1 MKTKEEIFKEY
12 QEYYRWSISDVLMKF
27 HFLWFSSM
35 MIGVPA
41 LLVVALL
48 LENTP
53 LSFFEVFLKIF
64 DSMGENIIATWWIF
78 LVIINPFA
86 WSIAEDSL
94 LRKFLRKNPDYEKI
108 VTANEISQH
117 NFNAIFRK
125 N

>member
-1 MKTKEEIFKEY
+1 MKTQEDIFKEY
-12 QEYYRWSISDVLMKF
+12 QKYYRWSISDCLMKF
-27 HFLWFSSM
+27 HFLWLFSM
-35 MIGVPA
+35 MIGVPI
-41 LLVVALL
+41 LLVAALF

-64 DSMGENIIATWWIF
+64 DSMGEIIIATWWIF

-117 NFNAIFRK
+117 NFNAIFS
-125 N
+125 